1 MNKLTGAVV
10 ASMVAGMFA
19 SNAFA
24 ADKAGTDAKET
35 STKVKCSGVNECKG
49 KGECAGA
56 AAACAG
62 HNDCKGK
69 GWITLDSAK
78 ACTDKGG
85 TVVADVKDSGKKKET
100 K

>member
-24 ADKAGTDAKET
+24 ADKAGTDAKAT
-35 STKVKCSGVNECKG
+35 SSKVKCSGVNECKG
-49 KGECAGA
+49 KGECGGPSS
-56 AAACAG
+56 ACAG

-69 GWITLDSAK
+69 GWVTVDSEK

-85 TVVADVKDSGKKKET
+85 KVVAEVKDTKKKES